1 MKKLLIKTQK
11 IGGSANYPPNHQQ
24 KRILLLN
31 NVKNML
37 GCEKTMTF
45 NIPVIY
51 QLL

>member
-1 MKKLLIKTQK
+1 MRKLLIKTQK
-11 IGGSANYPPNHQQ
+11 IGGSANYPPILHK

-31 NVKNML
+31 YVKNML
-37 GCEKTMTF
+37 GCEKTMIF

>member
-1 MKKLLIKTQK
+1 MRKLLIKTQK

-31 NVKNML
+31 YVKNML
-37 GCEKTMTF
+37 GCEKTMIF